1 MWLGGRL
8 DTRKTFNTVSF
19 RWKNFKCEICKQEY
33 QFNFKYNNQYA
44 TLVNFS
50 RPKNANFIILKS
62 LSMDKSNNLSFYII
76 TIKENDKLKFGRA
89 NDADIKINDISIS
102 RCHA

>member
-1 MWLGGRL
+1 
-8 DTRKTFNTVSF
+8 
-19 RWKNFKCEICKQEY
+19 
-33 QFNFKYNNQYA
+33 
-44 TLVNFS
+44 
-50 RPKNANFIILKS
+50 
-62 LSMDKSNNLSFYII
+62 MDKSNNLSFYII